1 MYLKYL
7 GIAGLKVWLIG
18 SSVIK
23 WACIEARKRHGGI
36 QLGLTRLGLSLWWQG
51 RSGMSLDN
59 LRRQVEIMTKFEDTP
74 AFIFIHIGGND
85 IGK

>member
-1 MYLKYL
+1 MYLKYI

-18 SSVIK
+18 SSIIK

-51 RSGMSLDN
+51 RSGMSLYN

>member
-1 MYLKYL
+1 MYLKYI
-7 GIAGLKVWLIG
+7 GIAGLKVWVIG
-18 SSVIK
+18 SSIIK
-23 WACIEARKRHGGI
+23 RDLFRPVEI

-51 RSGMSLDN
+51 RSGMSLYN